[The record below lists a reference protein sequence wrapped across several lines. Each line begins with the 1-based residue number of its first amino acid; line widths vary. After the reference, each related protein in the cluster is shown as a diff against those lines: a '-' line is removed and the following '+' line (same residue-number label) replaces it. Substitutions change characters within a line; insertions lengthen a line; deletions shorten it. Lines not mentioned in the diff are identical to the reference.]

1 MGFLKK
7 IINWLLNA
15 ILVVFIVASIW
26 IFSQVFLLASFR
38 IPSDSMEPE
47 LVEGD
52 FVADARRTAV
62 QPQRDAA
69 TGADRDSP
77 RAGASG
83 SEAGRRA
90 GLQLPASER
99 LGQDRDAH
107 PEILHQTVY
116 RIAGRHA
123 FHPERKV
130 PDKRHERTA
139 REHGFAGTHRAH
151 LAGRVSGRCL

>member
-1 MGFLKK
+1 MALLSSLPPRLLPHPQRLDGAGAGRRGFRGGL
-7 IINWLLNA
+7 
-15 ILVVFIVASIW
+15 
-26 IFSQVFLLASFR
+26 
-38 IPSDSMEPE
+38 ET
-47 LVEGD
+47 
-52 FVADARRTAV
+52 DARRTAV
-62 QPQRDAA
+62 QPQRDAV

-116 RIAGRHA
+116 RLAGRHT
-123 FHPERKV
+123 FHPERGV
-130 PDKRHERTA
+130 PGQRSRHA
-139 REHGFAGTHRAH
+139 IRE
-151 LAGRVSGRCL
+151 S